1 MVFKRIAGP
10 WRREPGKRQ
19 RRGSW
24 TNVRHCSWTAFL
36 FPSVFSQKVTGGSV
50 LLKLGLWNIG
60 SALLPWQ
67 PLSAPNSFSFLKIKC
82 SFSKYLPPPAPSPA
96 SFLFKS
102 HFLLRALLPLPLDL
116 VLPFFCSSRAT
127 HRTHYGLPCRRS
139 LSVKLDDQW
148 KRQAEGC
155 GAAPE
160 ISQKG

>member
-10 WRREPGKRQ
+10 WRQEPGKRQ

-82 SFSKYLPPPAPSPA
+82 SFSKYLPPPAPPPRRAFYLNLTFCCGLSCLSLLTWCYLSFARVEPPTVHIMDFPA
-96 SFLFKS
+96 
-102 HFLLRALLPLPLDL
+102 
-116 VLPFFCSSRAT
+116 V
-127 HRTHYGLPCRRS
+127 GL
-139 LSVKLDDQW
+139 
-148 KRQAEGC
+148 
-155 GAAPE
+155 
-160 ISQKG
+160 